1 MASWMVA
8 GRMARPSSLT
18 PRDRLIVALDVPS
31 TEEALAIVHE
41 LAGLVTFY
49 KVGLELL
56 MSGGMDVVMKTLTAD
71 GHRVFV
77 DLKLPNDIP
86 ETVSRA
92 VAVSARL
99 GASFLTLSN
108 SVTDATLRAAVKGR
122 APHSKPELL
131 FVPFLSSQSR
141 ADFAKQYGRPE
152 SDFEAFLVER
162 SLAARSAGADGFIVS
177 GPEIA
182 VLRKAH
188 PDVVLV
194 SPGIRPSGSKTDD
207 HQRSCTPSE
216 AVRLGADHIVVGR
229 PIRDAAD
236 RRKTVQGILDELA
249 GA

>member
-1 MASWMVA
+1 
-8 GRMARPSSLT
+8 MARPSSLT
-18 PRDRLIVALDVPS
+18 PADRLIVALDVPS
-31 TEEALAIVHE
+31 TDEALAIVQE
-41 LAGLVTFY
+41 LRGLASFY

-56 MSGGMDVVMKTLTAD
+56 MSGGMDVLMKTLT
-71 GHRVFV
+71 GEGYRVFV

-86 ETVSRA
+86 ETVART

-108 SVTDATLRAAVKGR
+108 SVTEATLRAAVKGR
-122 APHSKPELL
+122 APHPRPELL

-141 ADFAKQYGRPE
+141 ADFANQYGRPE
-152 SDFEAFLVER
+152 SEFEAFLAQR
-162 SLAARSAGADGFIVS
+162 SHAARAAGADGFIVS

-182 VLRKAH
+182 VLRKEH

-194 SPGIRPSGSKTDD
+194 SPGIRPSGTKTDD

-229 PIRDAAD
+229 PIRDAVD
-236 RRKTVQGILDELA
+236 RRKTVQAILDELA
-249 GA
+249 SG